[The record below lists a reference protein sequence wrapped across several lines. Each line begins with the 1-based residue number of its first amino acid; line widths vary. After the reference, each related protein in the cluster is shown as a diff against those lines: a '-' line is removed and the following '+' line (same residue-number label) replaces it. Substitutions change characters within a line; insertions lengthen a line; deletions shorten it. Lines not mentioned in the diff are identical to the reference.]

1 MRGWLEFPQPVVAQN
16 VTFSRPIGIL
26 DGEDSI
32 YIHGV
37 IGVLIRASVH
47 TSPILEYGVN
57 YIIIDSLLFLHQNIK
72 TLCPYAFLI
81 KSVMKQGEIKSV
93 LSFISV
99 Y

>member
-1 MRGWLEFPQPVVAQN
+1 MRGWLDFPKPVVAQDIA
-16 VTFSRPIGIL
+16 FSRPIGIL
-26 DGEDSI
+26 DGEDNI
-32 YIHGV
+32 NIHGV

-57 YIIIDSLLFLHQNIK
+57 YIIIDSLLFRHQNIK
-72 TLCPYAFLI
+72 TLCSYAFLI
-81 KSVMKQGEIKSV
+81 KSVVKQGEIKSV

>member
-1 MRGWLEFPQPVVAQN
+1 MRGWLEFPKPVVAQN

-26 DGEDSI
+26 DKEDSI

-47 TSPILEYGVN
+47 NSPILEYGVN
-57 YIIIDSLLFLHQNIK
+57 YIIIDSLLSRHQNIK
-72 TLCPYAFLI
+72 MLCPYAFLI
-81 KSVMKQGEIKSV
+81 KSIMKQGEIKSV
-93 LSFISV
+93 LPFFYV

>member
-1 MRGWLEFPQPVVAQN
+1 MRGWLEFPKPVVAQN
-16 VTFSRPIGIL
+16 VTFIRPIGIL

-32 YIHGV
+32 NTHGV
-37 IGVLIRASVH
+37 IGVWIRASVH

-57 YIIIDSLLFLHQNIK
+57 YIIIDSLLFRYQKNK
-72 TLCPYAFLI
+72 TLCPSAFLF

-93 LSFISV
+93 LSFTSV

>member
-1 MRGWLEFPQPVVAQN
+1 MRRWLEFPKPVVAQN

-47 TSPILEYGVN
+47 TFPILEYGVN
-57 YIIIDSLLFLHQNIK
+57 YIIIDSLLSRHQNIK
-72 TLCPYAFLI
+72 MLCPYAFLI
-81 KSVMKQGEIKSV
+81 KSVMKQREIKSV